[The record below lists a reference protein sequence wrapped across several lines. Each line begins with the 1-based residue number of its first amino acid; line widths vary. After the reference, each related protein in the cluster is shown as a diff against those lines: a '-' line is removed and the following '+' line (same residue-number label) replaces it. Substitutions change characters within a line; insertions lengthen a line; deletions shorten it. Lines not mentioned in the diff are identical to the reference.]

1 MGFKNFGGVAL
12 FWFHPLGGLP
22 SPIWPSQIL
31 ALGTLTKIVF
41 VRGRSPPIWG
51 RYEFWSVCTLAHFFS
66 KSARQILD
74 FLSRSLV
81 STACYRFREFKQNR
95 WSTIRANFAQSWEK
109 KAKSHFLGCERRKYS
124 KSRGRYN
131 GLMLKFSPGGAVTV
145 RDTPH
150 KVYEVE

>member
-12 FWFHPLGGLP
+12 FWFHPFGGLP

-41 VRGRSPPIWG
+41 VRGGSPPIWG

-74 FLSRSLV
+74 FSSRSLV
-81 STACYRFREFKQNR
+81 STACYRFREFKQIVGARFEQISLKVGKKREKSLFGVREAKIFKVPRPLQWANVKILSR
-95 WSTIRANFAQSWEK
+95 WSR
-109 KAKSHFLGCERRKYS
+109 
-124 KSRGRYN
+124 N
-131 GLMLKFSPGGAVTV
+131 GA
-145 RDTPH
+145 R
-150 KVYEVE
+150 